1 MEQYIIPF
9 MPAFTSGLCV
19 MHPEL
24 L

>member
-1 MEQYIIPF
+1 MEQYLIPF
-9 MPAFTSGLCV
+9 MPAFTSGICV

>member
-1 MEQYIIPF
+1 MEQYLIPF